1 MSKVIWYII
10 VAATTLVVL
19 ILLWQFRIAIVLF
32 FLSLAVAAALRSL
45 INYLTKYNFPR
56 PFALAI
62 VYLSVVGLVVG
73 LFLLIS
79 PALGRD
85 LQSLI
90 ENFVSGYEYMKTNW
104 PLTGTLFQ
112 KTLAER
118 LPPSEDLFKNL
129 TSEAGVSAVKG
140 ILGIA
145 QNFFTI
151 LGNIALI
158 LVLSLYWSA
167 DQVRFERL
175 GLSLLP
181 KESHPRALLIW
192 RSIEVGIGAYLRSQ
206 FIQSLFAGIILG
218 LGYWGMGVRYYVLL
232 ALWAGLARPIPWFG
246 ALIAVIFPFIV
257 GMSISPALGLAA
269 AMFTIGVLL
278 LLRLVF
284 EPRFFRGQR
293 YSPLLIILFVIALA
307 ELFGVMGVL
316 LAPPLAVA
324 VQILFQQLYPL
335 PPRSF
340 SQEMLEKAV
349 ELKNRLVEVK
359 EHIQTSPSE
368 VTSLLDRMDRLINR
382 TIDYIQED

>member
-32 FLSLAVAAALRSL
+32 FLSLAVAAALRPL
-45 INYLTKYNFPR
+45 INNITKYNLSR
-56 PFALAI
+56 QFALAI
-62 VYLSVVGLVVG
+62 VYLMVVGSIVG

-79 PALGRD
+79 PPLGRD

-90 ENFVSGYEYMKTNW
+90 ENFVTGYEYMKTNW

-112 KTLAER
+112 KALAEQ
-118 LPPSEDLFKNL
+118 LPPSKDLY
-129 TSEAGVSAVKG
+129 EALMGDVGAAALKG
-140 ILGIA
+140 IFGVA

-151 LGNIALI
+151 LGNIAI
-158 LVLSLYWSA
+158 IVILSLYWSA
-167 DQVRFERL
+167 DQLRFERL
-175 GLSLLP
+175 SISLLRAEHHP
-181 KESHPRALLIW
+181 KALLVW
-192 RSIEVGIGAYLRSQ
+192 RSIEVGVGGYLRSQ
-206 FIQSLFAGIILG
+206 FIQSLFAGLILG
-218 LGYWGMGVRYYVLL
+218 LGYWGLGIRYPVLL
-232 ALWAGLARPIPWFG
+232 ALWAALARPIPWLG
-246 ALIAVIFPFIV
+246 ALIAVIFPLIV

-269 AMFTIGVLL
+269 AMYTIGVLL

-307 ELFGVMGVL
+307 QLLGIIGVV
-316 LAPPLAVA
+316 LAPPLAVT

-340 SQEMLEKAV
+340 SQEMLEKAMN
-349 ELKNRLVEVK
+349 LKNRLKEVR
-359 EHIQTSPSE
+359 EHIQNAPREITIL
-368 VTSLLDRMDRLINR
+368 TDRMNRLIDR

>member
-1 MSKVIWYII
+1 
-10 VAATTLVVL
+10 
-19 ILLWQFRIAIVLF
+19 
-32 FLSLAVAAALRSL
+32 LAVAAALRSL

-90 ENFVSGYEYMKTNW
+90 DNFVTGYEYMKTNW

-129 TSEAGVSAVKG
+129 TSEAGISALKG

-151 LGNIALI
+151 LGNIAI
-158 LVLSLYWSA
+158 IVILSLYWSA
-167 DQVRFERL
+167 DQLRFERL
-175 GLSLLP
+175 SISLLRAEHHP
-181 KESHPRALLIW
+181 KALLVW
-192 RSIEVGIGAYLRSQ
+192 RSIEVGVGGYLRSQ
-206 FIQSLFAGIILG
+206 FIQSLFAGLILG
-218 LGYWGMGVRYYVLL
+218 LGYWGLGIRYPVLL
-232 ALWAGLARPIPWFG
+232 ALWAALARPIPWLG
-246 ALIAVIFPFIV
+246 ALIAVIFPLIV

-269 AMFTIGVLL
+269 AMYTIGVLL

-307 ELFGVMGVL
+307 QLLGIIGVV
-316 LAPPLAVA
+316 LAPPLAVT

-340 SQEMLEKAV
+340 SQEMLEKAMN
-349 ELKNRLVEVK
+349 LKNRLKEVR
-359 EHIQTSPSE
+359 EHIQNAPREITIL
-368 VTSLLDRMDRLINR
+368 TDRMNRLIDR

>member
-32 FLSLAVAAALRSL
+32 FLSLAVAAALRPL
-45 INYLTKYNFPR
+45 INNITKYNLSR
-56 PFALAI
+56 QFALAI
-62 VYLSVVGLVVG
+62 VYLMVVGSIVG

-79 PALGRD
+79 PPLGRD

-90 ENFVSGYEYMKTNW
+90 ENFVTGYEYMKTNW

-112 KTLAER
+112 KALAEQ
-118 LPPSEDLFKNL
+118 LPPSKDLYEAL
-129 TSEAGVSAVKG
+129 TGDVGAAALKG
-140 ILGIA
+140 IFGVA

-151 LGNIALI
+151 LGNIAI
-158 LVLSLYWSA
+158 IVILSLYWSA
-167 DQVRFERL
+167 DQLRFERL
-175 GLSLLP
+175 SISLLRAEHHP
-181 KESHPRALLIW
+181 KALLVW
-192 RSIEVGIGAYLRSQ
+192 RSIEVGVGGYLRSQ
-206 FIQSLFAGIILG
+206 FIQSLFAGLILG
-218 LGYWGMGVRYYVLL
+218 LGYWGLGIRYPVLL
-232 ALWAGLARPIPWFG
+232 ALWAALARPIPWLG
-246 ALIAVIFPFIV
+246 ALIAVIFPLIV

-269 AMFTIGVLL
+269 AMYTIGVLL

-307 ELFGVMGVL
+307 QLLGIIGVV
-316 LAPPLAVA
+316 LAPPLAVT

-340 SQEMLEKAV
+340 SQEMLEKAMN
-349 ELKNRLVEVK
+349 LKNRLKEVR
-359 EHIQTSPSE
+359 EHIQNAPREITIL
-368 VTSLLDRMDRLINR
+368 TDRMNRLIDR